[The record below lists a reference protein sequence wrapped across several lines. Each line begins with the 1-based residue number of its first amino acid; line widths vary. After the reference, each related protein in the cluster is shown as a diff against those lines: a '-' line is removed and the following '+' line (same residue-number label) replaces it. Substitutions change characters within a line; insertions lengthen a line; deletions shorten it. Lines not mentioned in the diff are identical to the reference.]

1 MVKILNRGGIVK
13 YCEVRAF
20 ILSGGNHMKKTDISN
35 IHNTNKTYWE
45 ENGNDF
51 LGAIV
56 LPKYGAN
63 TLTENEL
70 NLFGD
75 VAGKKLL
82 DIGCGNGESL
92 KYHGNNKAAELWGID
107 ISKNQIE
114 KAAKCLSESGY
125 AANLN
130 CGPMEDECGL
140 PTDYFDFVYSIYA
153 IGWTTDLQ
161 GTFNRVAS
169 YLKKDGIFI
178 FSWSHHIHMC
188 VEFEEG
194 KAYFKNS
201 YFDETWSERNLDGK
215 NILLCSRKIST
226 YVNALAKAGFVIEQ
240 LVEQTNDETLQLT
253 GELSDWTKKSQ
264 MVPLTAIFKARK
276 L

>member
-1 MVKILNRGGIVK
+1 MN
-13 YCEVRAF
+13 
-20 ILSGGNHMKKTDISN
+20 KTFSN
-35 IHNTNKTYWE
+35 IHNTNKIYWD

-51 LGAIV
+51 LEAIV
-56 LPKYGAN
+56 LPYYGCN

-125 AANLN
+125 TAKLI
-130 CGPMEDECGL
+130 CGAMEEEHGL
-140 PTDYFDFVYSIYA
+140 PSDYFDYVYSIYA
-153 IGWTTDLQ
+153 IGWTTDIQ

-169 YLKKDGIFI
+169 YLKKDGVFI
-178 FSWSHHIHMC
+178 FSWSHPIHMS
-188 VEFEEG
+188 VAFEEG
-194 KAYFKNS
+194 RAFFKNS
-201 YFDETWSERNLDGK
+201 YFDETWSERDLDGK
-215 NILLCSRKIST
+215 NVFLCSRKIST
-226 YVNALAKAGFVIEQ
+226 YVNTLAKAGFVIEQ
-240 LVEQTNDETLQLT
+240 LIEQTNDETLQLT
-253 GELSDWTKKSQ
+253 GELSDWNKKSQ

>member
-1 MVKILNRGGIVK
+1 MIKMDSRHIR
-13 YCEVRAF
+13 R
-20 ILSGGNHMKKTDISN
+20 
-35 IHNTNKTYWE
+35 TNAIYWD

-56 LPKYGAN
+56 LPYYGGN

-92 KYHGNNKAAELWGID
+92 NYHGHNKAAELWGID

-114 KAAKCLSESGY
+114 KTAKCLSESGY
-125 AANLN
+125 TAKLI
-130 CGPMEDECGL
+130 CGAMEEEHGL
-140 PTDYFDFVYSIYA
+140 PTDYFDYVYSIYA

-169 YLKKDGIFI
+169 YLKKDGVFI

-188 VEFEEG
+188 VGFEEG
-194 KAYFKNS
+194 KAYFNKS
-201 YFDETWSERNLDGK
+201 YFDETWSGMDLDGK
-215 NILLCSRKIST
+215 SILLCSRKTST
-226 YVNALAKAGFVIEQ
+226 YINALAKAGFVIEQ
-240 LVEQTNDETLQLT
+240 MIEQTNDETMQLT
-253 GELSDWTKKSQ
+253 GELSDRTKRSQ
-264 MVPLTAIFKARK
+264 MIPLTVIFKARK

>member
-1 MVKILNRGGIVK
+1 MNKN
-13 YCEVRAF
+13 
-20 ILSGGNHMKKTDISN
+20 DINN
-35 IHNTNKTYWE
+35 IHKTNKTYWD

-56 LPKYGAN
+56 LPKYGCNA
-63 TLTENEL
+63 LTENDL

-75 VAGKKLL
+75 VEGKKLL

-114 KAAKCLSESGY
+114 KASKCLSESGY
-125 AANLN
+125 VSNLN
-130 CGPMEDECGL
+130 CCAMEDECGL
-140 PTDYFDFVYSIYA
+140 PKDYFDFVYSIYA

-161 GTFNRVAS
+161 ATFNKVAS

-194 KAYFKNS
+194 KTYFKNS
-201 YFDETWSERNLDGK
+201 YFDESWSERNLNGK

-240 LVEQTNDETLQLT
+240 LVEETNKETLQLT
-253 GELSDWTKKSQ
+253 GELSNWTKKSQ
-264 MVPLTAIFKARK
+264 MVPLTVIFKARK

>member
-1 MVKILNRGGIVK
+1 M
-13 YCEVRAF
+13 
-20 ILSGGNHMKKTDISN
+20 SKTDISN
-35 IHNTNKTYWE
+35 IHRTNRTYWD

-56 LPKYGAN
+56 LPCYGCN

-92 KYHGNNKAAELWGID
+92 KYHGSNKAAEPWGID

-125 AANLN
+125 AAKLI
-130 CGPMEDECGL
+130 CGAMEDECGL

-153 IGWTTDLQ
+153 IGWTTDLE
-161 GTFNRVAS
+161 GTFDRVAS
-169 YLKKDGIFI
+169 CLKKGGTFI

-188 VEFEEG
+188 VAFEEG

-201 YFDETWSERNLDGK
+201 YFDETWSERDLNGK
-215 NILLCSRKIST
+215 TVLLCSRRIST
-226 YVNALAKAGFVIEQ
+226 YVNALAKAGFVIKQ
-240 LVEQTNDETLQLT
+240 LIEQTNDETMQLS
-253 GELSDWTKKSQ
+253 GELSDRTKKSQ

>member
-1 MVKILNRGGIVK
+1 MI
-13 YCEVRAF
+13 
-20 ILSGGNHMKKTDISN
+20 KTDVSN
-35 IHNTNKTYWE
+35 IHRTNKTYWD

-51 LGAIV
+51 LESIV
-56 LPKYGAN
+56 LPYYGCN

-75 VAGKKLL
+75 VAGKKFL

-107 ISKNQIE
+107 ISQNQLE

-125 AANLN
+125 AAKLI
-130 CGPMEDECGL
+130 CGAMEDEHKL
-140 PTDYFDFVYSIYA
+140 PTDYFDYVYSIYA

-178 FSWSHHIHMC
+178 FSWSHPIHMC
-188 VEFEEG
+188 VAFEED
-194 KAYFKNS
+194 KAFFKNT
-201 YFDETWSERNLDGK
+201 YFDETWSQRDLDGK

>member
-1 MVKILNRGGIVK
+1 MN
-13 YCEVRAF
+13 
-20 ILSGGNHMKKTDISN
+20 KTFSN
-35 IHNTNKTYWE
+35 IHNTNKIYWD

-51 LGAIV
+51 LEAIV
-56 LPKYGAN
+56 LPYYGCN

-92 KYHGNNKAAELWGID
+92 KYHGNNKAADLWGID

-125 AANLN
+125 TAKLI
-130 CGPMEDECGL
+130 CGAMEEEHGL
-140 PTDYFDFVYSIYA
+140 PSDYFDYVYSIYA
-153 IGWTTDLQ
+153 IGWTTDIQ

-169 YLKKDGIFI
+169 YLKKDGVFI
-178 FSWSHHIHMC
+178 FSWSHPIHMS
-188 VEFEEG
+188 VAFEEG
-194 KAYFKNS
+194 RAFFKNS
-201 YFDETWSERNLDGK
+201 YFDEAWSERDLDGK
-215 NILLCSRKIST
+215 NVLLCSRKIST
-226 YVNALAKAGFVIEQ
+226 YVNTLAKAGFVIEQ
-240 LVEQTNDETLQLT
+240 LIEQTNDETLQLT
-253 GELSDWTKKSQ
+253 GELSDWNKKSQ

>member
-1 MVKILNRGGIVK
+1 MSNI
-13 YCEVRAF
+13 
-20 ILSGGNHMKKTDISN
+20 DISN
-35 IHNTNKTYWE
+35 IHYTNKTYWD

-56 LPKYGAN
+56 LPYYGAN

-92 KYHGNNKAAELWGID
+92 KYHGNNKAAELWGMD
-107 ISKNQIE
+107 ISRNQIE
-114 KAAKCLSESGY
+114 KAAQCLSKSG
-125 AANLN
+125 NEVKLI
-130 CGPMEDECGL
+130 CGAMEDECGL
-140 PTDYFDFVYSIYA
+140 PIDYFDFVYSIYA
-153 IGWTTDLQ
+153 IGWTVDLQ

-188 VEFEEG
+188 VELEEG
-194 KAYFKNS
+194 KAFFTKS
-201 YFDETWSERNLDGK
+201 YFDETWSERILNGK

-240 LVEQTNDETLQLT
+240 LIEQTNDETLQLSD
-253 GELSDWTKKSQ
+253 ELSNWTKKSQ